1 MTLTSY
7 SFWEDNYGDYT
18 PNAPLE
24 GDHAADVVV
33 IGGGFTGLTVARE
46 VKRDNP
52 SARVLVLEARYVGFG
67 ASGRN
72 GGFNASQFGFEPGLV
87 KLMWGKDRATEA
99 QNYMKKAVEY
109 VRNLSETHELDNDY
123 EHKGGLRFAYTA
135 PQVARLRKA
144 YELLNELSPN
154 SSEWLNAQQVQ
165 ARVKSPRPQ
174 AAFFEPDVGVLDPTK
189 HVRALKR
196 LAEGAGAEIYENT
209 PVATFKQR
217 HGGVEVLYRGGR
229 IRADR
234 VVIALNAWTHLFN
247 GPGKLKNRQR
257 PVWTSQV
264 VTEPLGDAVWDEIGW
279 DARES
284 IVDNRKLMHYF
295 RRTACG
301 RIAMGGGSIAIPSNG
316 SLDRLETP
324 AIYAALEAQI
334 KWLFPVL
341 RDVKITHRWGGAVS
355 INANGTPE
363 VSFIGDERVIHASG
377 CIGHGVSLT
386 QLNGRMIADLIAEQ
400 KTERT
405 NFWILNRKSIPFPV
419 DPIGQACGHG
429 FRGTM
434 QLWDSVEERSL
445 RRAPLS

>member
-1 MTLTSY
+1 MKNTSY

-18 PNAPLE
+18 PNAPLK
-24 GDHAADVVV
+24 GNQTADVVV

-46 VKRDNP
+46 VRNDNP
-52 SARVLVLEARYVGFG
+52 GARVVVLEARYVGFG

-87 KLMWGKDRATEA
+87 KLMWGKERAGEA

-109 VRNLSETHELDNDY
+109 VRNLSEDHELDNDY
-123 EHKGGLRFAYTA
+123 EHKGGLRIAYTP
-135 PQVARLRKA
+135 PQVARLKKTF
-144 YELLNELSPN
+144 ELLNEFSP
-154 SSEWLNAQQVQ
+154 SSCEWLNAPEVQ
-165 ARVKSPRPQ
+165 ARVNSPRPQ

-196 LAEGAGAEIYENT
+196 LAEAAGAEIYENS
-209 PVATFKQR
+209 PVTTFKLR
-217 HGGVEVLYRGGR
+217 HGGVEVLHREGR
-229 IRADR
+229 IKAERI
-234 VVIALNAWTHLFN
+234 VIALNAWTHLFR
-247 GPGKLKNRQR
+247 GPSKLKSRQR

-264 VTEPLGDAVWDEIGW
+264 VTEPLSAAVWDKIGW
-279 DARES
+279 AARES

-301 RIAMGGGSIAIPSNG
+301 RIVMGGGNIALPG
-316 SLDRLETP
+316 SRALDRMDTP
-324 AIYAALEAQI
+324 KLYAALEAQI

-341 RDVKITHRWGGAVS
+341 QDVKITHQWGGAVS
-355 INANGTPE
+355 INTNGTPE

-386 QLNGRMIADLIAEQ
+386 QLNGRMIADIIAEQ

-405 NFWILNRKSIPFPV
+405 DFWILNRKSIPFPG
-419 DPIGQACGHG
+419 DPIGHLFGHG

-434 QLWDSVEERSL
+434 QLWDNLNERSL
-445 RRAPLS
+445 RDTPQ